1 MKIGL
6 FQKTETPGVFY
17 AIARDGRSLAFR
29 DVKGYKKLAA
39 VFGYQGVNKLQ
50 ETLEWLSEKAT
61 VVQPQQAEL
70 EIEDPGLFA
79 PGNKL

>member
-6 FQKTETPGVFY
+6 FQKPRTPGVFY
-17 AIARDGRSLAFR
+17 AIAEDGRSLAFR
-29 DVKGYKKLAA
+29 QWRALAKLARA
-39 VFGYQGVNKLQ
+39 FGYQGPGNQQAV
-50 ETLEWLSEKAT
+50 LEWLCEKAT
-61 VVQPQQAEL
+61 VVQPQQAEI